1 MQENHPFLYCSQ
13 MSRPDEDGINLA
25 PNTQTSLS
33 IQVREIYFW
42 KVYKYLLKV
51 NEMHRMEAPYKS
63 NCMKS
68 WDISGYNMS
77 VNYAFSVFNE
87 TLRVLYIPTSF
98 SFQLCKSNCHKQAI
112 ITNCN
117 CSWPE
122 LFIPNSG
129 RYFYFA
135 HIFSFYTFRAWWSPS
150 LRHCAAK

>member
-1 MQENHPFLYCSQ
+1 

-33 IQVREIYFW
+33 IQVHGGDRFLETLKIFITLKYQRLMRCIAWRPPTRATAWRAGTYRGTTCPSTMLSRYFI
-42 KVYKYLLKV
+42 
-51 NEMHRMEAPYKS
+51 EA
-63 NCMKS
+63 
-68 WDISGYNMS
+68 
-77 VNYAFSVFNE
+77 
-87 TLRVLYIPTSF
+87 LRVLYIPSSF

-112 ITNCN
+112 ISNCN

-129 RYFYFA
+129 GYNVFFA
-135 HIFSFYTFRAWWSPS
+135 HIFSCYTFRAWWSPS

>member
-1 MQENHPFLYCSQ
+1 MYLFFSLFLSISFSFRSLCIQGIAEFLYVSFCISFIYLICLF
-13 MSRPDEDGINLA
+13 MSCFHFKFK
-25 PNTQTSLS
+25 
-33 IQVREIYFW
+33 VY

-135 HIFSFYTFRAWWSPS
+135 HIFSFYTFRA
-150 LRHCAAK
+150 